1 MTPSNLIFSDHQY
14 TYYKLEG
21 DGELWIFEGVTEL
34 EYKEYVSQLQSDP
47 TLRPY
52 SNTLF
57 GNNPSYSFL
66 SEDRLLHTYFTA
78 SRLRA
83 HVILE
88 PQSTSLF
95 HGLPPKEAP
104 AFEPMCTPH
113 LAVMSL
119 DYSAQNSN
127 DANGMSYVF
136 RLTDGSFLIYDGG
149 YLQDA
154 QRLYAYLREHSPFEH
169 EKIVISA
176 WILTHSHIDHYSCFM
191 GFSRMFADKVKVKRF
206 LFNTP
211 AKDESIINLKQHD
224 NFLNTKFYEHAK
236 KYPNAE
242 IVRVHTG
249 QLLKLPGAE
258 IEILQTYEDLLPGK
272 IRWLN
277 EASLVTRV
285 RIAGQT
291 FLFPADTEMAGDLAL
306 ERYSRFLKSDFL
318 QVTHHGY
325 SGGTLYLVDRIDPKY
340 LLWTTNFECYTQRT
354 VRSWHAS
361 VNRYLLSCRAID
373 YSFVADGD
381 CKILHLPFQGL
392 KELEYYQYSKQ

>member
-14 TYYKLEG
+14 TYYELEG
-21 DGELWIFEGVTEL
+21 NGELWIFEGVTEP
-34 EYKEYVSQLQSDP
+34 EYKEYVSKLQSDP
-47 TLRPY
+47 ALRPY

-57 GNNPSYSFL
+57 GSNPSYTFL
-66 SEDRLLHTYFTA
+66 SDDQLLHTYFTV
-78 SRLRA
+78 SSLRA

-88 PQSTSLF
+88 PQNTALF
-95 HGLPPKEAP
+95 HGLPPKEAEP
-104 AFEPMCTPH
+104 FEPVCPPN

-119 DYSAQNSN
+119 DYSTQNSN

-154 QRLYAYLREHSPFEH
+154 QRLYTYLREHSPLEH

-191 GFSRMFADKVKVKRF
+191 GFSRMFADKVTVKRF

-211 AKDESIINLKQHD
+211 SKDESIINLKQHD
-224 NFLNTKFYEHAK
+224 GFLNTTFYEHAK
-236 KYPNAE
+236 KYPHAE
-242 IVRVHTG
+242 IIRVHTG

-258 IEILQTYEDLLPGK
+258 IEILQTYEDILPSK

-291 FLFPADTEMAGDLAL
+291 FLFPADTEMAGDRAL

-318 QVTHHGY
+318 QITHHGY
-325 SGGTLYLVDRIDPKY
+325 SGGTMYLVDRIDPKY

-354 VRSWHAS
+354 VRTWHSS
-361 VNRYLLSCRAID
+361 VNRYLLSCRSVD

-381 CKILHLPFQGL
+381 CKILHLPFQSL
-392 KELEYYQYSKQ
+392 KELEYYQYPKQ